1 VRISPASYHHL
12 IPRTHQPSAG
22 SADEINLGLLAIAY
36 PQFRFS
42 QHTRPRDPRPRWEL
56 VRKNAARPGLYALI
70 TADLNEMHAAL
81 TGDAVL
87 AAGGQ
92 P

>member
-1 VRISPASYHHL
+1 MRISPASYHHL
-12 IPRTHQPSAG
+12 IPRAHQPQAG

-56 VRKNAARPGLYALI
+56 VRTNPGPGLYALI
-70 TADLNEMHAAL
+70 TTDLHELHAAL
-81 TGDAVL
+81 TRDAEP